1 VIAERT
7 SPFVAGRFVAGEGEP
22 IDVVS
27 PVDESVVASVASA
40 SAQQLDAALEAA
52 ARAQAEWARTSLRE
66 RMEVLLRVAGAIEA
80 EAETLARIVVAEVGK
95 PIREARGEAGAA
107 ARFFAYFAH
116 LLESVTDE
124 IVPSVAPAQ
133 EIWIRRV
140 PHGVV
145 AAVIPWNYPAAL
157 VSRKVAPAIA
167 AGNAV
172 VLKPHEQTPLAS
184 LFLAQL
190 FVENGVPAGLVSV
203 VPGPGATIGQQLV
216 SHPLTSLVTM
226 TGSVEA
232 GRSILRSAAER
243 ITPVSLELGGKAPL
257 IVLDDADVARAA
269 AATVESRFA
278 NCGQVCICAERVYVH
293 ERVYDEFVSE
303 LSRRVDALVVGDP
316 LDEATDLGP
325 KVTSAER
332 DKVEAML
339 GQAVA
344 AGATV
349 LKGGGRPQGDAYA
362 RGWWVEPTIVAGV
375 DDSMPIMQREIFGP
389 VVPLATFERP
399 EDALARANASPYG
412 MSAYVFTNDF
422 RRVMRFVGD
431 LRFGEVYVNR
441 VGPED
446 VAGFHAGF
454 RQSGLGG
461 DDGRHG
467 LDFYWQRQT
476 VYVDWSE

>member
-1 VIAERT
+1 MAR
-7 SPFVAGRFVAGEGEP
+7 PFVGGRFVDGGGEAL
-22 IDVVS
+22 DVVN
-27 PVDESVVASVASA
+27 PADESVVASVASA
-40 SAQQLDAALEAA
+40 SAEQLDAAMEAA
-52 ARAQAEWARTSLRE
+52 ARAQAAWARTSLRE
-66 RMEVLLRVAGAIEA
+66 RMAVMLRVSAAIEA
-80 EAETLARIVVAEVGK
+80 ETEELARVVVAEVGK
-95 PIREARGEAGAA
+95 PIREARGEVGAA
-107 ARFFAYFAH
+107 ARFLAYFAH

-124 IVPSVAPAQ
+124 IVPSVAAAQ

-184 LFLAQL
+184 LYLADL
-190 FVENGVPAGLVSV
+190 FVRNGVPEGLVSV
-203 VPGPGATIGQQLV
+203 VPGPGATIGQGLV

-232 GRSILRSAAER
+232 GRAILRSAAER

-269 AATVESRFA
+269 AATAESRFA

-293 ERVYDEFVSE
+293 ERVYDDFVSE
-303 LSRRVDALVVGDP
+303 LSRRVDELRVGDP
-316 LDEATDLGP
+316 LDEATDVGP
-325 KVTSAER
+325 KVTREER
-332 DKVEAML
+332 DKVEAL
-339 GQAVA
+339 LQEAVD
-344 AGATV
+344 AGAQV
-349 LKGGGRPQGDAYA
+349 LKGGGRPSGEGYA
-362 RGWWVEPTIVAGV
+362 KGWWLEPTILAGV
-375 DDSMPIMQREIFGP
+375 DDAMPIMQREIFGP
-389 VVPLATFERP
+389 VVPLATFDRA
-399 EDALARANASPYG
+399 EDVLARANASPYG
-412 MSAYVFTNDF
+412 LSAYVFTNDF

-461 DDGRHG
+461 DDGPHG
-467 LDFYWQRQT
+467 LDFYWQRQS
-476 VYVDWSE
+476 VYLDWSE